1 MAIEVVLKIDKE
13 FCVDVDIED
22 VIDGIND
29 LENVKK
35 WNILCSLINGIDLND
50 ENLHEKQKELIKN
63 YFENKIKSLQNE

>member
-1 MAIEVVLKIDKE
+1 MTIEVVLKIDKE

-35 WNILCSLINGIDLND
+35 WNILCSLINGIDLNY